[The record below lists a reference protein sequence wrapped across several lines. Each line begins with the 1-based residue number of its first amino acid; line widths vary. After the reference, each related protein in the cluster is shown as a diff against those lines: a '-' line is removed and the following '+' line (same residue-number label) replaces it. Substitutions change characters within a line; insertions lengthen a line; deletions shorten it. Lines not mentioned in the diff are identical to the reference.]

1 MLKQLKVV
9 AVVLLSLG
17 MVNVYAEGMKT
28 NSSGFSKEGLEKITH
43 VYQEEVN
50 NGHIPGVVI
59 LIKRHGKLVYTQ
71 AIGYQDKAKQIPMK
85 RNDIFRNYSM
95 TKPFVA
101 VAAMQLMEQGKLT
114 LADPVSKFIPELKG
128 MKVAVEEK
136 NKDTVTYKL
145 VTVNRDIQIIDLL
158 RHTSGIVYGEIT
170 KNPFL
175 QDAYKKEKLV
185 NQELAYDVR
194 GLTPDEEINAFSK
207 IPLSTQPGTNWE
219 YSLSVDLLGR
229 VVEKITGQ
237 RLGDYL
243 KDNLFA
249 PLNMKDTGFMVKKTD
264 LSRLAEPLA
273 VDPFTQKPIHL
284 IDVSQQPQNDSGG
297 AGSVTTADDYMNFI
311 SMLLDKGS
319 YNHHSILSPASIK
332 LMTSDQLGD
341 RTTLPNSPGQ
351 LLMDVDGYT
360 FGLGFMVR
368 KENGLAGVL
377 GSKGEYMWAGAA
389 GTFFWVE
396 PEKDLCVV
404 VMSQVPGP
412 IRPYYR
418 RLIKDLVDSAL
429 VD

>member
-17 MVNVYAEGMKT
+17 MVNVHAEGMKT
-28 NSSGFSKEGLEKITH
+28 DSSGFSKEGLEKITH

-59 LIKRHGKLVYTQ
+59 LIKRHGKLAYNQ

-243 KDNLFA
+243 KDNLFT

-351 LLMDVDGYT
+351 LLMGVDGYT